1 MLQVYSVRSIPIKV
15 SNEKKDLVHESM
27 KGKVLVVSWDDEE
40 SIESIGDKEEDV
52 RAWMSIATLEEVK
65 KWVFRF
71 EYWRNSG
78 RNLSKG
84 S

>member
-52 RAWMSIATLEEVK
+52 RA
-65 KWVFRF
+65 
-71 EYWRNSG
+71 
-78 RNLSKG
+78 
-84 S
+84 